1 MGVIIP
7 RHGHTAVDRNKLKRR
22 VREIVRVD
30 LLPHLPAVDLVI
42 RSRPT
47 AYAQQ
52 FASIATELADVRTA
66 F

>member
-1 MGVIIP
+1 MIVP

-22 VREIVRVD
+22 VREIVRLE

-42 RSRPT
+42 RARAT

-52 FASIATELADVRTA
+52 FAALATELSDVRTSL
-66 F
+66 